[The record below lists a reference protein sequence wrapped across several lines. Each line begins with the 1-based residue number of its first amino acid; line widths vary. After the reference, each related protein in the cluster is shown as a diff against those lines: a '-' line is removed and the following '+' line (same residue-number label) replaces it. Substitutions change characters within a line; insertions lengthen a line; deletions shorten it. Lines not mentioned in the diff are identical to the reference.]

1 MKQVQKKGDEQME
14 NEEKKRDGFFDFYGI
29 SVEEEKFFKMIYR
42 RRQIYRSI
50 IGVLLAVNAILI
62 ALLYLK

>member
-1 MKQVQKKGDEQME
+1 MQGGKE
-14 NEEKKRDGFFDFYGI
+14 KRDGFFDFYGI

-50 IGVLLAVNAILI
+50 IGVLLIVNVVLI
-62 ALLYLK
+62 ALLCSK

>member
-1 MKQVQKKGDEQME
+1 MKS
-14 NEEKKRDGFFDFYGI
+14 EEKKRDGFFDFYGI